1 MNAPTTLKELMPAS
15 PDTDNKGQ
23 QGQDIIHESAHLHV
37 TGEAIYTDDIPE
49 LRGTLYA
56 ALILSPVA
64 HGELIG
70 DGIDY
75 AAIMKEH
82 GVVAVYTAKDI
93 PGENNCG
100 PIIHDDPFLADGKVE
115 FLGQAVAVVV
125 ATDMLYAREVAKRA
139 KVLVKELPALLTI
152 EEALEAK
159 SFIMPAKGITRGKPA
174 EAIANASHQITGSTY
189 CGQQEQ
195 FYLEG
200 QITYAVPREDDQLT
214 LYVSTQH
221 PDGNQRE
228 AAAALNLTT
237 KDVEVICRRMG
248 GAFGGKEGNAS
259 IFSQSAALAAFKLKK
274 PVKLRINRD
283 DDMMVTGKRHDFRID
298 YTVGFDDNGRILGAD
313 FMLASRCGYS
323 TDFSGPV
330 NDRAVLHIDNCYYL
344 PHLHI
349 ISHRCK
355 THTQSGT
362 AFRGFGG
369 PQGMFGIET
378 VIEEIA
384 LKTGLDA
391 LDVRKVNLYQDPAVS
406 GDAGSMTTQYNQV
419 IEDFIADKVIDQV
432 EAESKYRARRDSVN
446 TFNAKN
452 KYRKKGV
459 ALVPLKFG
467 ISFTATMLNQGGALL
482 NIYMDGSVSVNH
494 GGTEMGQ
501 GLNTKMQQVAADG
514 LGIPVR
520 YVRVSGTDTQKV
532 PNASATAASSGAD
545 INGAAIN
552 NACDQMRARLAP
564 VAARMLGC
572 DAADIVFAQGAASVR
587 QDTTPVRQDAT
598 PVRPELVE
606 GFTPSSTPPKLTQ
619 IDWKSLIKQAWLD
632 RVGLSVTGFYMTPD
646 IKYDFTTLQGKAFY
660 YNCYGAAV
668 TEVEIDTR
676 TGEWWLQAVDIVH
689 DAGQSI
695 NPSIDI
701 GQIEGAYVQGM
712 GWLTMEECVWDL
724 KGKKTEDGFS
734 GRGKLLTHGPST
746 YKIPV
751 ASDIPEHFKVS
762 FFDGQ
767 NVKPTP
773 FRSKAVGEPPLMLAL
788 SAYFALRDAV
798 SASADHTAR
807 VDLTA
812 PATPEKILMACERA
826 KALSQP

>member
-1 MNAPTTLKELMPAS
+1 MNAPTTLKELL
-15 PDTDNKGQ
+15 PDTLTE
-23 QGQDIIHESAHLHV
+23 QGTNLVHESAHLHV
-37 TGEAIYTDDIPE
+37 TGAAVYTDDIPE

-70 DGIDY
+70 DGIDR
-75 AAIMKEH
+75 AAILAEH
-82 GVVAVYTAKDI
+82 GVVAVYTASDI

-100 PIIHDDPFLADGKVE
+100 PIIHDDPFLAAGKVE

-125 ATDMLYAREVAKRA
+125 ATDMLYAREVAKKA
-139 KVLVKELPALLTI
+139 KVLVKELPAILTI
-152 EEALEAK
+152 EEALEK
-159 SFIMPAKGITRGKPA
+159 QSFIMPAKGITRGKPA
-174 EAIANASHQITGSTY
+174 EAIAAAPHKLSGSTY

-200 QITYAVPREDDQLT
+200 QITYAVPREDNQLT

-248 GAFGGKEGNAS
+248 GGFGGKEGNAS
-259 IFSQSAALAAFKLKK
+259 IFSQSAALAAFKLQK
-274 PVKLRINRD
+274 PVKLRVNRD
-283 DDMMVTGKRHDFRID
+283 DDMMITGKRHDFRLD
-298 YTVGFDDNGRILGAD
+298 YTVGFDNTGRILGVD

-323 TDFSGPV
+323 VDYSGPV
-330 NDRAVLHIDNCYYL
+330 NNRAVLHIDNCYYL
-344 PHLHI
+344 PNLHI
-349 ISHRCK
+349 LSHRCK
-355 THTQSGT
+355 TNTQSAT

-384 LKTGLDA
+384 QATGKDA
-391 LDVRKVNLYQDPAVS
+391 LDVRKINLYQDPAIS
-406 GDAGSMTTQYNQV
+406 GNAETMTTQYGQQIKDWVGDRV
-419 IEDFIADKVIDQV
+419 INQV
-432 EAESKYRARRDSVN
+432 EAESKYRERRAQV
-446 TFNAKN
+446 TAFNAQSKT
-452 KYRKKGV
+452 RKRGV

-501 GLNTKMQQVAADG
+501 GLNTKMQQVCADG
-514 LGIPVR
+514 LGIPASL
-520 YVRVSGTDTQKV
+520 VRVTATDTQKV
-532 PNASATAASSGAD
+532 PNASATSASSGAD
-545 INGAAIN
+545 INGAAIM
-552 NACDQMRARLAP
+552 NACEQMRARLAP
-564 VAARMLGC
+564 VAARMLKC
-572 DAADIVFAQGAASVR
+572 DA
-587 QDTTPVRQDAT
+587 
-598 PVRPELVE
+598 
-606 GFTPSSTPPKLTQ
+606 STIKFIAGRAVSMPANGLNDLKN
-619 IDWKSLIKQAWLD
+619 DGKNSAEWSAVIKQAWLD
-632 RVGLSVTGFYMTPD
+632 RVGLSVAGFYMTPEIGYD
-646 IKYDFTTLQGKAFY
+646 IDTLMGHAFY
-660 YNCYGAAV
+660 YFCYGAAV

-676 TGEWWLQAVDIVH
+676 TGEWWLKAVDIVH

-695 NPSIDI
+695 NPAIDI

-724 KGKKTEDGFS
+724 KGKPSKDGFS

-751 ASDIPEHFKVS
+751 ASDVPEHFKVS
-762 FFDGQ
+762 LFDNQ
-767 NVKPTP
+767 NLKPTP

-788 SAYFALRDAV
+788 SSYFAIRDAV
-798 SASADHTAR
+798 SASADHKKR
-807 VDLTA
+807 VAFKA
-812 PATPEKILMACERA
+812 PATPERILMACEA
-826 KALSQP
+826 LKAG

>member
-1 MNAPTTLKELMPAS
+1 MNAPTTLKELLPAA
-15 PDTDNKGQ
+15 DAAGQ
-23 QGQDIIHESAHLHV
+23 QGQDIVHESAHLHV
-37 TGEAIYTDDIPE
+37 TGEAVFTDDIPE

-56 ALILSPVA
+56 AIVMSPVA

-70 DGIDY
+70 EGIDR
-75 AAIMKEH
+75 AALLKAH
-82 GVVAVYTAKDI
+82 GVVAVFTAKDI

-100 PIIHDDPFLADGKVE
+100 PIIHDDPFLAAGKVE
-115 FLGQAVAVVV
+115 FLGQCVAVVV
-125 ATDMLYAREVAKRA
+125 ATDMLYAREAAKNA

-152 EEALEAK
+152 EEAMEAK
-159 SFIMPAKGITRGKPA
+159 SFIMPAKGITRGKPF
-174 EAIANASHQITGSTY
+174 EAIENAPRKITGSTY

-200 QITYAVPREDDQLT
+200 QITYAVPREDKQLT

-237 KDVEVICRRMG
+237 ADVEVICRRMG

-259 IFSQSAALAAFKLKK
+259 IFSQSAALAAFHLQK
-274 PVKLRINRD
+274 PVKLRVNRD
-283 DDMMVTGKRHDFRID
+283 DDMMITGKRHDFRID

-378 VIEEIA
+378 VMEEIA
-384 LKTGLDA
+384 QNIGKDA
-391 LDVRKVNLYQDPAVS
+391 LDVRKINLYQDPAVS

-419 IEDFIADKVIDQV
+419 IEDFIADQVIDQV
-432 EAESKYRARRDSVN
+432 EEESAYRARRVSVSSYN
-446 TFNAKN
+446 KN
-452 KYRKKGV
+452 SKYRKRGV

-482 NIYMDGSVSVNH
+482 NIFMDGSVSVNH

-501 GLNTKMQQVAADG
+501 GLNTKMAQVAADG

-520 YVRVSGTDTQKV
+520 YVRVTGTDTQKV

-552 NACDQMRARLAP
+552 NACDQMRARLAD
-564 VAARMLGC
+564 VASRMLGC
-572 DAADIVFAQGAASVR
+572 AVSAIKFEAGCAMNTSVTGLNSASNDKKSV
-587 QDTTPVRQDAT
+587 
-598 PVRPELVE
+598 
-606 GFTPSSTPPKLTQ
+606 
-619 IDWKSLIKQAWLD
+619 DWKTLVKQAWLD
-632 RVGLSVTGFYMTPD
+632 RVSLSVTGFYMTPD

-676 TGEWWLQAVDIVH
+676 TGEWWLKAVDIVH

-695 NPSIDI
+695 NPAVDL

-724 KGKKTEDGFS
+724 KGKKTADGAHTSENASFS

-798 SASADHTAR
+798 SASANHKAR

-826 KALSQP
+826 KAVAQS

>member
-1 MNAPTTLKELMPAS
+1 MNAPTTLKELMPDTAK
-15 PDTDNKGQ
+15 DTDTAGQ

-37 TGEAIYTDDIPE
+37 TGEAVYTDDIPE

-100 PIIHDDPFLADGKVE
+100 PIIHDDPFLAAGKVE

-125 ATDMLYAREVAKRA
+125 ATDMLYAREVAKHA

-174 EAIANASHQITGSTY
+174 EAIANAPRKITGSTY

-384 LKTGLDA
+384 QNIGKDP
-391 LDVRKVNLYQDPAVS
+391 LDVRKVNLYQDPAIS

-446 TFNAKN
+446 AFNAKN

-520 YVRVSGTDTQKV
+520 HVRVTGTDTQKV

-572 DAADIVFAQGAASVR
+572 DADAIKLVAGQALNTRTTGQNDKKSV
-587 QDTTPVRQDAT
+587 
-598 PVRPELVE
+598 
-606 GFTPSSTPPKLTQ
+606 
-619 IDWKSLIKQAWLD
+619 DWTSLIKQAWLD

-701 GQIEGAYVQGM
+701 GQIEGGYVQGM
-712 GWLTMEECVWDL
+712 GWLTMEECIWDL
-724 KGKKTEDGFS
+724 KGKKTDDGKGNAQFS

-762 FFDGQ
+762 FFNGQ

-798 SASADHTAR
+798 SASADHKAR

-826 KALSQP
+826 KASV